1 MNIEIYD
8 SNLTAKDVVDNPV
21 QIACRGLVIKDGKI
35 LTVRAARYD
44 ITMLPGGGVEQDES
58 YADTVV
64 REVLEE
70 TGVRVRVRHETVRII
85 EHFNTQSFMNVYH
98 LCDYVNDTKTTN
110 FTEEEV
116 ELGFEVVWWDKDA
129 LLDNL
134 ANNETLHAHGT
145 NIHNREFLG
154 VIHSLEEDLS

>member
-8 SNLTAKDVVDNPV
+8 SNLTAKDVRENPV
-21 QIACRGLVIKDGKI
+21 QIACRGLVVKDGKI

-44 ITMLPGGGVEQDES
+44 ITMLPGGRVEADES
-58 YADTVV
+58 FAETVV

-70 TGVRVRVRHETVRII
+70 TGVQVHVQHETVRVI
-85 EHFNTQSFMNVYH
+85 EHFQGHSFLNVYH
-98 LCDYVNDTKTTN
+98 LCDYVNDTETTH

-116 ELGFEVVWWDKDA
+116 ELGFEIVWWDKDD

-134 ANNETLHAHGT
+134 ATNETLHAHGT

-154 VIHSLEEDLS
+154 VIHSLEEDR